1 MTSVPM
7 TLRDLQDHFSCFKL
21 FWLLS
26 SKNIAL
32 ITDGVSTYG
41 SKSIYVGLLLFWLTS
56 KLKDYLRLPR
66 VTNTAKMALCHYLG
80 NSTKHV
86 GLRCYNTDH
95 YTSMLYMAYRIA
107 PFSVT
112 FSDLWCHSSP
122 VLRACYAQLEKI
134 SALPRT
140 SSVTWTL
147 NDSVT
152 SHLQG
157 TCMYNETNG
166 SLLKRRT
173 PFLWKWKL

>member
-26 SKNIAL
+26 SKNIAR

-56 KLKDYLRLPR
+56 KLKDFLRLPR
-66 VTNTAKMALCHYLG
+66 VTNTA
-80 NSTKHV
+80 N
-86 GLRCYNTDH
+86 
-95 YTSMLYMAYRIA
+95 TSMLYMAYRIA
-107 PFSVT
+107 PFSET

>member
-26 SKNIAL
+26 SKKY
-32 ITDGVSTYG
+32 STYYRWRFYIRIE
-41 SKSIYVGLLLFWLTS
+41 KHIRRFTIILTYINIKGLL
-56 KLKDYLRLPR
+56 K
-66 VTNTAKMALCHYLG
+66 VTESHEHCKNGIMPLSRKQY
-80 NSTKHV
+80 KHA

-95 YTSMLYMAYRIA
+95 YTSMVYMAYRIA
-107 PFSVT
+107 PFLET